1 MEAIKKRIAALSKEN
16 IDIILSSLFLS
27 YSFFIFGPL
36 QIYLTNTTEFWFK
49 LKHILPTMII
59 SFFIVFI
66 FIILFSHIIP
76 RDFRKYYGA
85 LLFGVG
91 FALYIQ
97 GNFINLDYGV
107 LDGSEIN
114 WNSYGIWGIL
124 NTAIWILCITV
135 PIILTRLW
143 PKQLRKIIK
152 AVSLFIVSIQVIT
165 SGVLLVGAKTV
176 PNKDITVTTK
186 DMFSLSPDKNVI
198 IFILDAFDASYMN
211 EILAEYPEY
220 KEAFKDFT
228 YYDNTLGAYPT
239 TKLALPYILTGER
252 YDNSILYNDYIDQAY
267 GKTILYDI
275 LLAEGYDV
283 GIYVNKKF
291 ISLSCKDI
299 FSNISITEEKPS
311 SYIGLGLMMYKSTAF
326 TYLPHFIKRMF
337 WYYTGDF
344 DNYICSSVED
354 NSTLF
359 TPDEVSFY
367 QSLVCDGISFTNDAY
382 AFRLYHLSGTHP
394 PFTMTSDLKHNAS
407 GTTAIEEGIASLKTV
422 LEYTR
427 QLKES
432 KAYNNT
438 SIIIIA
444 DHGLVDMRQN
454 PILLVKPV
462 GSDKD
467 FVVLSDPV
475 SFDDLLNTIL
485 YMASGEKKYQPNIF
499 SWSGTDRT
507 RQYFYYDCRDAWE
520 KEYMPD
526 MYEYITNGHAND
538 VTQMQKKGTVYTS
551 KGAIENF
558 HTKISLGEK
567 LNFGNNYKIENAFIY
582 GLSDGGGSHTW
593 SLGKKAKLSLV
604 LDEDN
609 FTDDELALLL
619 RFKYIYGNS
628 QRIKCYINGKF
639 IEEKT
644 VTSVGKPITFVF
656 SPELIS
662 DTGILEIEFEYP
674 DAFRKKDSDEIRVLA
689 FAFEQMIID
698 SAKNLFSY
706 ITVGEEKV
714 SVDFSVNGNSDK
726 LIDEGWHGQEAKHR
740 WTSGDANIVF
750 YDADARNYL
759 LTVEYLTYKH
769 SGDTHVLYNGEEIAR
784 WSKNPAIHTES
795 VVLPAK
801 LFNDK
806 GIQTVTFITD
816 NATSP
821 LRSGES
827 EDGRILGISVRSIAL
842 DVID

>member
-165 SGVLLVGAKTV
+165 SGVLLVGAKTDS
-176 PNKDITVTTK
+176 NSDKSITVTTK
-186 DMFSLSPDKNVI
+186 DMFSLSPKKNVI
-198 IFILDAFDASYMN
+198 IFILDTFDASYMN
-211 EILAEYPEY
+211 EILDKYPKY
-220 KEAFKDFT
+220 KELFKGFT
-228 YYDNTLGAYPT
+228 YYNNTLGAYPT
-239 TKLALPYILTGER
+239 TKGALPHILTGER
-252 YDNSILYNDYIDQAY
+252 YDNSVPYNEYIDHAY
-267 GKTILYDI
+267 DKTVLYDV
-275 LLAEGYDV
+275 LKREGFDI
-283 GIYVNKKF
+283 GIYANKAF
-291 ISLSCKDI
+291 ISSNCAEI
-299 FSNISITEEKPS
+299 FENINIATEEPS
-311 SYIGLGLMMYKSTAF
+311 SCIKLGLMIYKATAF
-326 TYLPHFIKRMF
+326 SHFPHFLKSYV

-344 DNYICSSVED
+344 EKYKDVSRNDVPYIIDDVA
-354 NSTLF
+354 
-359 TPDEVSFY
+359 FY
-367 QSLVCDGISFTNDAY
+367 NKLITEGLSLNNNAF

-394 PFTMTSDLKHNAS
+394 PYTMTSDIKYDMN
-407 GTTAIEEGIASLKTV
+407 GTSFLDECIASLNIV
-422 LEYTR
+422 LEYID
-427 QLKES
+427 QLK
-432 KAYNNT
+432 KDYIYDDT
-438 SIIIIA
+438 SIIIMG
-444 DHGLVDMRQN
+444 DHGWVDLNQN
-454 PILLVKPV
+454 PMLMIKQA
-462 GSDKD
+462 GGDED
-467 FVVLSDPV
+467 FAVSTAPV
-475 SFDDLLNTIL
+475 SYDDLLNIML
-485 YMASGEKKYQPNIF
+485 YLATGDITYKPIFSIDNVRTRKYMYYTWDDSWNKKYL
-499 SWSGTDRT
+499 
-507 RQYFYYDCRDAWE
+507 
-520 KEYMPD
+520 PD
-526 MYEYITNGHAND
+526 MYEYITSTAAND
-538 VTQMQKKGTVYTS
+538 ITGMYKTGKVYTS
-551 KGAIENF
+551 NGIVEGYNVN
-558 HTKISLGEK
+558 INLGEV
-567 LNFGNNYKIENAFIY
+567 LNFGNGGKIQGAFLY
-582 GLSDGGGSHTW
+582 GFSGDEGTHIW
-593 SLGKKAKLSLV
+593 SLGKKAKLSIIV
-604 LDEDN
+604 
-609 FTDDELALLL
+609 DDDFAKEELAVSLK
-619 RFKYIYGNS
+619 FKYIYGNS
-628 QRIKCYINGKF
+628 QRIKCFINGTF
-639 IEEKT
+639 IGEKK
-644 VTSVGKPITFVF
+644 VTSAGKPITFVF

-784 WSKNPAIHTES
+784 WSKNPATHTES
-795 VVLPAK
+795 VVLPAE
-801 LFNDK
+801 LFNK
-806 GIQTVTFITD
+806 NGIQTVTFITE